1 MEKQNRIRDKRHG
14 SAAANAKTNSFSLG
28 SGMIGFGSRLKLSE
42 RSSFETS
49 SKAKDLISDWD
60 LDP

>member
-14 SAAANAKTNSFSLG
+14 SAAANDKTNSFSLG

-42 RSSFETS
+42 RSSLETS